1 MEKKSHRSASFL
13 TPQNPA
19 WRLAY
24 TFLHDKKTKDWEGKP
39 LDTPISEVT
48 VLVPKLHPDPEHC
61 GNMKFLRTFIMEAHI
76 KAGWGS
82 TWLNGAGFPVK
93 NGDEPPKPKMVN
105 GQLVQPDPASWEFRK
120 NHWYFRAGSSKF
132 NPIVAILENGVKQEL
147 AARVINGRTYYK
159 SGDYG
164 VVGLHCYTYQNK
176 TFGIS
181 FGLEGVIFTKDGEPI
196 GTSGPK
202 SMDAMFAGI
211 GGPAPIQMAP
221 AYTAPGGPPMPPGPS
236 YTGAQA
242 GPAPVGYA
250 QPAIQTAPVV
260 PQYVAP
266 IQTVTPPGP
275 SYAAPG
281 PVAPAPALPPMPSG
295 MPQSPGALP
304 AFPPR

>member
-221 AYTAPGGPPMPPGPS
+221 GGPQMPGPQMPTMQTAPVAPQQYAAPVYTVPAPGPS
-236 YTGAQA
+236 Y
-242 GPAPVGYA
+242 
-250 QPAIQTAPVV
+250 V
-260 PQYVAP
+260 P
-266 IQTVTPPGP
+266 
-275 SYAAPG
+275 PG
-281 PVAPAPALPPMPSG
+281 PVAPAPALPPMPPG

>member
-147 AARVINGRTYYK
+147 PARVVNGRTYYK

-221 AYTAPGGPPMPPGPS
+221 GGPPMPPGPQ
-236 YTGAQA
+236 YAA
-242 GPAPVGYA
+242 PAPGPAAAPVYA
-250 QPAIQTAPVV
+250 APIQTAPV
-260 PQYVAP
+260 AP
-266 IQTVTPPGP
+266 V
-275 SYAAPG
+275 YAAPAPG
-281 PVAPAPALPPMPSG
+281 PAYAPVAPAPALPPMPPG
-295 MPQSPGALP
+295 VGAPGALP